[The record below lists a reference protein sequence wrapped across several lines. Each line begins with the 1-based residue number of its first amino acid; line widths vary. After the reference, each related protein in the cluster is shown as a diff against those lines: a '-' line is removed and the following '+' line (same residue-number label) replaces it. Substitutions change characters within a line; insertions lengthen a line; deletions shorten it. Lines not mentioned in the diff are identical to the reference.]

1 MSDNGSGRP
10 DQAMDQL
17 QAEVNDLRR
26 QLAAY
31 EHAEAMYRAFSL
43 AAARSVISS
52 PVSHSRLLEMI
63 VRTAASVIG
72 AGSSSLFLL
81 DHATSELVFEI
92 ATGPAANAVIGF
104 RLPVGQGIAGLV
116 AATGQPMAV
125 SNVQQDPR
133 HASHISRDIGYTP
146 RNILCVPLILH
157 GEIIGVL
164 ELLDRDNDG
173 TFSPG
178 DIQVLSLF
186 ADQAA
191 IAIGQADAFRGLVPL
206 IGQLLDEMGLL
217 PTDQQ
222 HGVREQAQQFAEAV
236 EQTQEFQRTVKLA
249 DLVHDISMH
258 GDAEYQ
264 AVVGILESFAKY
276 LTTHRKWNDPFGPL
290 S

>member
-1 MSDNGSGRP
+1 SPRQ
-10 DQAMDQL
+10 DQTMVEL
-17 QAEVNDLRR
+17 RAEIEDLR
-26 QLAAY
+26 LKLSAY
-31 EHAEAMYRAFSL
+31 EHAETMYRAFSE

-72 AGSSSLFLL
+72 ASSSSLFLL

-104 RLPVGQGIAGLV
+104 RIPVGQGIAGLV

-133 HASHISRDIGYTP
+133 HASHIARDIGYMP

-164 ELLDRDNDG
+164 ELLDREDDG

-178 DIQVLSLF
+178 DIQ
-186 ADQAA
+186 
-191 IAIGQADAFRGLVPL
+191 
-206 IGQLLDEMGLL
+206 
-217 PTDQQ
+217 
-222 HGVREQAQQFAEAV
+222 
-236 EQTQEFQRTVKLA
+236 
-249 DLVHDISMH
+249 
-258 GDAEYQ
+258 
-264 AVVGILESFAKY
+264 
-276 LTTHRKWNDPFGPL
+276 
-290 S
+290 